1 MSWSSLVLSVGWFSL
16 LLSSLGECA
25 VKTLFWWLP
34 PSSVRLFIVQP
45 RILTCVSSC
54 LASSIHNWKHTWSIT
69 GSVKF
74 VGCVYLPSSL
84 GECTVKALVWW
95 PPQPPPSSVG
105 LFIVQPRILTHF
117 VLYLVISLQLKV
129 HFGHYQYQLCLLI
142 SSVYKS
148 WLGECAVE
156 ALVWWWMKDL
166 FNCYSHV
173 LLCFVSTYANSS
185 ISNKKPPP
193 LSAWLFIVRPHI
205 IFFVVSCHLFTI
217 ESTLWPLSAL
227 SVRWFCLLV

>member
-1 MSWSSLVLSVGWFSL
+1 MIVLSRLSSDDCSHRRFGCSLFSLAFSHAFRLVSRHLFIIESTLNPSPVLSVSRFSL
-16 LLSSLGECA
+16 
-25 VKTLFWWLP
+25 
-34 PSSVRLFIVQP
+34 
-45 RILTCVSSC
+45 
-54 LASSIHNWKHTWSIT
+54 
-69 GSVKF
+69 
-74 VGCVYLPSSL
+74 LPSSL

-95 PPQPPPSSVG
+95 PPPSSVG

-129 HFGHYQYQLCLLI
+129 HFGHYQLCLLI

-166 FNCYSHV
+166 FNCYSHD

-185 ISNKKPPP
+185 ISNTNRHHCQPGCS
-193 LSAWLFIVRPHI
+193 LSGL
-205 IFFVVSCHLFTI
+205 
-217 ESTLWPLSAL
+217 AL
-227 SVRWFCLLV
+227 SFLLYRVISSQLEVHFGLCQLCQFVGSVC